1 MVKQSARGVPRQ
13 SPSPSL
19 LSISSKEGSNL
30 GHHERAAASRPARA
44 VRRVPFSPRAV
55 C

>member
-1 MVKQSARGVPRQ
+1 MKQSARGVPRQ
-13 SPSPSL
+13 SPSL

-55 C
+55 CEH